1 MIESFT
7 VQVPGSTANLGSGFD
22 TVSAALSLRLS
33 LQVQSSEGG
42 VVEWVQGSD
51 PTSILPGGD
60 NLVQKALDDALK
72 FLGAECCGL
81 RINMHNPIP
90 LKRGLGSSAAA
101 IVAGIKIAE
110 RISGVN
116 LDVQQV
122 FDLALSLE
130 GHPDNLAASL
140 LGGWVLSRV
149 SNGRMQAERL
159 YSPLDCRFVLC
170 VPETLI
176 ATPEARSI
184 LPRKYPLEDVT
195 FNLQRCA
202 LLVHALHAGRAELL
216 REATSDR
223 LHQPFRSRLVPGLQ
237 EMLNLEKLSP
247 DLAASLLAISI
258 SGSGSAVVALVDSH
272 SKDIGHWMVE
282 TLASHGTASNHQVLD
297 LDTAGAKVE
306 TLGDPKEG

>member
-7 VQVPGSTANLGSGFD
+7 VQVPSSTANLGSGFD
-22 TVSAALSLRLS
+22 TVSAALSLRLF
-33 LQVQSSEGG
+33 LQVEPFEGD

-51 PTSILPGGD
+51 TISIPPAGD
-60 NLVQKALDDALK
+60 NLVQKALDEALE
-72 FLGAECCGL
+72 FLGAAGCGL
-81 RINMHNPIP
+81 RINMRNPIP

-101 IVAGIKIAE
+101 IVAGVKIAE
-110 RISGVN
+110 RISEVS
-116 LDVQQV
+116 LDAQQI
-122 FDLALSLE
+122 FDLALPLE

-149 SNGRMQAERL
+149 TNGRMQAERL
-159 YSPLDCRFVLC
+159 DSPLACRFVLC
-170 VPETLI
+170 VPETPI
-176 ATPEARSI
+176 ATPQARSI
-184 LPRKYPLEDVT
+184 LPGKYPLEDVT

-223 LHQPFRSRLVPGLQ
+223 LHQPFRSRLVPGLH
-237 EMLNLEKLSP
+237 ELLNLEKLSP

-272 SKDIGHWMVE
+272 FQDIGRWMVE

-297 LDTAGAKVE
+297 LDTSGAKVE
-306 TLGDPKEG
+306 PLGVPEDG